1 MPMMLYTRA
10 DGRVEMTPI
19 RINGVT
25 IPCPSEWQPQFSDL
39 HKNSERNASGY
50 LTADRVRANVRK
62 FDLKWNY
69 MLPADFAAF
78 KTLISASLFFTVE
91 YIDEAGGI
99 STATM
104 YKGDISSTV
113 HRILATGAIQGYM
126 NVGVP
131 LIER

>member
-19 RINGVT
+19 RISGVT
-25 IPCPSEWQPQFSDL
+25 IPCPSDWPISYSDL

-50 LTADRVRANVRK
+50 LVADRVRTNVRK

-78 KTLISASLFFTVE
+78 KTLISASMFFQVE
-91 YIDEAGGI
+91 YIDETGGI

-104 YKGDISSTV
+104 YKGDISKTV
-113 HRILATGAIQGYM
+113 HRILATGEIQGYIK
-126 NVGVP
+126 VGVP